1 MQSRCSGSGMVTSA
15 PRAPVIAPPH
25 GRAKDQV
32 HRVSRQVDQYGSH
45 ERSDRE
51 CPSDIEDTEIARVA
65 FPQEVCG
72 WTSPCCIQDMEDSPE
87 SSSTVSRDTESVVG
101 SGLCHHAAPVGVQ
114 SS

>member
-1 MQSRCSGSGMVTSA
+1 MVASA

-45 ERSDRE
+45 ERSGRE
-51 CPSDIEDTEIARVA
+51 RMVATLRMLRSRVA
-65 FPQEVCG
+65 FLRVYG